1 MKSIIEHLRLSKT
14 IKDRMND
21 DISSKSEEIQDEL
34 KIPEFMNVNNND
46 VSRRND
52 SDFEI
57 PSFLSNPSVIKFI
70 DNTPMTQAEID
81 ILRDRIRGMSKA
93 EKLVV
98 VEALPVD
105 ICIDR
110 IKNEYEKNQIFINS
124 IKDSLAALSID
135 M

>member
-21 DISSKSEEIQDEL
+21 DISSESEEIQDEL

-57 PSFLSNPSVIKFI
+57 PSFLSNPGVIKFI

-110 IKNEYEKNQIFINS
+110 IKSEYEKNQIFINS